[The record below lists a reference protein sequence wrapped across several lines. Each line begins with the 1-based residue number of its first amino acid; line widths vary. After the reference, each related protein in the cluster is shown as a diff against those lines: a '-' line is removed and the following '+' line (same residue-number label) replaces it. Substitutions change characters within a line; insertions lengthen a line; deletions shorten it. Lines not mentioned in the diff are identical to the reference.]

1 MKNVPTIPADAPKA
15 GEIYRHYK
23 GDSYKVL
30 DVALHSD
37 DTWNVVYEPMYD
49 GAVAKLF
56 TRPVAEWREV
66 VEWQGQ
72 KVERFVKV

>member
-1 MKNVPTIPADAPKA
+1 MKKLIQIPQGAPQK
-15 GEIYRHYK
+15 GEVFRHYK

-37 DTWNVVYEPMYD
+37 DTWNVVYEPIYE
-49 GAVAKLF
+49 GTVAKLF
-56 TRPVAEWREV
+56 TRPVAEWREI

-72 KVERFVKV
+72 KVERFVKI